1 MWRLLRDDPRVRVGV
16 PIVSI
21 PPEELGTLLTIAS
34 AREGNL
40 GTPEKPY
47 PETLRRLYER
57 PTPPGAYT
65 GKKILCLYG
74 EEDAMVPY
82 GLGAAALRKIMQEYP
97 GDVRFWIQPAKGH
110 VCSPEMVQ
118 MAAEWFWRWGVSV

>member
-1 MWRLLRDDPRVRVGV
+1 MRVGV

-21 PPEELGTLLTIAS
+21 PPEELGTLLTIATKL
-34 AREGNL
+34 EGNL

-47 PETLRRLYER
+47 PETLRRLYDKQ
-57 PTPPGAYT
+57 TPPGAYT

-74 EEDAMVPY
+74 EQDAMVPY
-82 GLGAAALRKIMQEYP
+82 ALGAPALRMNMEQYP
-97 GDVRFWIQPAKGH
+97 GDIRFFIQEGRGH

-118 MAAEWFWRWGVSV
+118 MAAEWFWTWGASV